1 MYKSRLWSIVWRRI
15 HSKIIPEFV
24 NQRKFRKYVNTCT
37 FVAPVFQPWFNSYT
51 FWSFWIFFLCFLS
64 NKYYIMLLNFKRYL
78 FSIITIFFIDE
89 KGTQWNLDT
98 KVKVFH
104 ESISCFMKCPWKW
117 KILWNTQKENPCLY
131 CFLFSQT

>member
-1 MYKSRLWSIVWRRI
+1 
-15 HSKIIPEFV
+15 
-24 NQRKFRKYVNTCT
+24 
-37 FVAPVFQPWFNSYT
+37 
-51 FWSFWIFFLCFLS
+51 
-64 NKYYIMLLNFKRYL
+64 MLLNFKRYL

-117 KILWNTQKENPCLY
+117 KILWNTQKENPCFY
-131 CFLFSQT
+131 YFLFSQT